1 MKTDVKASTLKNA
14 VAQILAGKSPARMLI
29 DGPLIL
35 SGPTI
40 ESLPRSLRAGQLKIA
55 TCPNLRTLPE
65 ELHVRK
71 LVIENCPLITELPA
85 GLACNEVI
93 ATASN
98 LTALPGDIRVDY
110 RLDLRDSLQLESLPA
125 GLTLGTLNLRGCTA
139 LAALPAGLAV
149 TFLNLEG
156 CAQLREW
163 PADIRLGCGELN
175 LAGTNF
181 VTLPPGLT
189 AVARLDLRNCPRIN
203 TLPEGLDVR
212 SWIDVGG
219 AGITVLPES
228 VHGVQIRWRGVTVS
242 ERIALRPETL
252 TTEEILAERNAEV
265 RRVMLERVGFD
276 WFFEQ
281 VKAHELDKDRDAGG
295 DRRLL
300 RIDLPGDEA
309 LVCVTLNCPSTARRY
324 VLRVPPA
331 TATCRHAAAWLA
343 GFDDPADY
351 RPLVE
356 T

>member
-1 MKTDVKASTLKNA
+1 MTTAITATAPNDA
-14 VAQILAGKSPARMLI
+14 VAQILAGTAPANMAV
-29 DGPLIL
+29 DGPLKI
-35 SGPTI
+35 SGSKV
-40 ESLPRSLRAGQLKIA
+40 ESLPPSLRAGHLA
-55 TCPNLRTLPE
+55 LADCPNLRRLPE
-65 ELHVRK
+65 GLHVRK
-71 LVIENCPLITELPA
+71 LVIENCPQITELPT

-93 ATASN
+93 AAGSR
-98 LTALPGDIRVDY
+98 LTTVPADIRVDY

-189 AVARLDLRNCPRIN
+189 AVARLDLRNCSRIKA
-203 TLPEGLDVR
+203 LPEGLDVR

-281 VKAHELDKDRDAGG
+281 VKAQELDKDRDPGG

-351 RPLVE
+351 RPLAE